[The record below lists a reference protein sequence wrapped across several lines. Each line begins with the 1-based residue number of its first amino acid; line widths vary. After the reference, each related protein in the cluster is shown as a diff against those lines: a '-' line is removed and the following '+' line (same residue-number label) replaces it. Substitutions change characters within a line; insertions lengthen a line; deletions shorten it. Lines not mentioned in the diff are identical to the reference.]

1 MNKEFFIILL
11 ITLLVLQPLTFG
23 VGFAQIPEQSEKP
36 DLKFVP
42 QIKSVVDFEKRSIKT
57 TQDVDNLLTKYNK
70 NSARV
75 IVELNDPNYVAEVN
89 LKSAQKEGQRNRIL
103 GAQDTFINSLQS
115 DNVQNVKKL
124 KTAPYIA
131 MTVDK
136 ITLEKLLASESV
148 KSIRED
154 TLLKPS
160 LVFSI
165 PLIGADV
172 VHLDGTTGTGRNVAI
187 LDTGV
192 DSAHPFFGG
201 RVVSEACF
209 STTEPFFSAVSACP
223 SGADI
228 QIGPGS
234 AVPCGVPDCDHGT
247 HVAGIAAGDGAS
259 DGVARG
265 AGIVAIQVFSEF
277 FDSGICGAPS
287 CALAFTS
294 DIIAGLDHVLALKT
308 GGMPIDAANLS
319 LGGGLSTTLCPGE
332 PEEFS
337 IMALKAAGVA
347 TVVASGNDGSKTSI
361 SFPACVPDA
370 ISVGATSAGRP
381 GFPPAD
387 TVAFFSNSFPD
398 LDLLGPG
405 FGISSSVPGGGFAIF
420 SGTSMATPHVTG
432 AYALLRQVS
441 PGTTVDFLTSILK
454 ATGVDLTDVNGV
466 TTPRID
472 MAEAVAAL
480 DLEAKC
486 GPVASYSAIIFGTP
500 GNDRLVAT
508 VKAIIIG
515 DAGNDQI
522 RGSPFDDCI
531 LTGEGDDTV
540 SAGDGNDKIYNLEGN
555 DSIKGGPGDDT
566 IFGGPNN
573 DRISGGSG
581 SDTIEGGDGA
591 DSIKG
596 GDDND
601 SLKGGNGPD
610 KISGGDGNDM
620 ITGEADND
628 QITGRAGNDT
638 IDCGLG
644 TDVAAG
650 DDGIAAT
657 NPADVDILDPSC
669 ESTSPF

>member
-1 MNKEFFIILL
+1 MNKEFFVILL
-11 ITLLVLQPLTFG
+11 ISLLAVQPLG
-23 VGFAQIPEQSEKP
+23 VSFAQTSELEKP
-36 DLKFVP
+36 DLKFTS
-42 QIKSVVDFEKRSIKT
+42 QIKSAVDFEKRSIKT
-57 TQDVDNLLTKYNK
+57 SQDIDSLLAKYNK
-70 NSARV
+70 NSARI
-75 IVELNDPNYVAEVN
+75 IVELNVPNYVSETN
-89 LKSAQKEGQRNRIL
+89 LKSAQEKADQRNRIFE
-103 GAQDTFINSLQS
+103 AQDSFINSLQN
-115 DNVQNVKKL
+115 DNVQNIKKL
-124 KTAPYIA
+124 KTAPYTA

-136 ITLEKLLASESV
+136 ATLEKLLASGSV

-160 LVFSI
+160 LAFST
-165 PLIGADV
+165 PLIGADL

-209 STTEPFFSAVSACP
+209 SSTVPAFSAISACP

-228 QIGPGS
+228 EIGPGS
-234 AVPCGVPDCDHGT
+234 AAPCGVPGCFHGT

-265 AGIVAIQVFSEF
+265 SGIVAIQVFTEF

-319 LGGGLSTTLCPGE
+319 LGGGLSLTPCPGE
-332 PEEFS
+332 PEEPS
-337 IMALKAAGVA
+337 IIALKAAGVA

-381 GFPPAD
+381 GFPPTD
-387 TVAFFSNSFPD
+387 TIASFSNSFSD
-398 LDLLGPG
+398 LDLLAPG
-405 FGISSSVPGGGFAIF
+405 YGISSSVPGGGFGIV
-420 SGTSMATPHVTG
+420 SGTSMATPQVTG

-441 PGTTVDFLTSILK
+441 PGATVDSLTSILK
-454 ATGVDLTDVNGV
+454 ATGVDLTDTNSV

-472 MAEAVAAL
+472 VTGAVFAL
-480 DLEAKC
+480 DLESMC
-486 GPVASYSAIIFGTP
+486 GPLASYDAVIFGTP
-500 GNDRLVAT
+500 GVDFLSST
-508 VKAIIIG
+508 VKAVIVG

-531 LTGEGDDTV
+531 LTMEGDDRT
-540 SAGDGNDKIYNLEGN
+540 SAGGGNDKIYNLEGN
-555 DSIKGGPGDDT
+555 DSIKGGSGDDT
-566 IFGGPNN
+566 IFGGINN

-581 SDTIEGGDGA
+581 IDTIEGGDGN
-591 DSIKG
+591 DSITG

-601 SLKGGNGPD
+601 SLIGGAGSD
-610 KISGGDGNDM
+610 KISGGNGSDT
-620 ITGEADND
+620 ITGDADSD

-644 TDVAAG
+644 TDFAAG

-657 NPADVDILDPSC
+657 NPADIDAIGSC
-669 ESTSPF
+669 EFYSPF